1 MRASFFTVAA
11 WVALQAMVPAWAQS
25 SSVVVYRC
33 PGPSVTYTDRLT
45 AQEARS
51 RNCTALADLPVA
63 SAPAAAAAPQAT
75 AAGRAATP
83 LGASPQAAAP
93 TPDTRTRPE
102 DQRARDER
110 ARLILEAELRR
121 EEARLQE
128 ARKAVGTVK
137 AGGGAP
143 IDDALIRRTESDI
156 DAIRRE
162 LARLR

>member
-11 WVALQAMVPAWAQS
+11 WVAMQAMVPASAQS

-33 PGPSVTYTDRLT
+33 PGPSVSYTDRLT

-63 SAPAAAAAPQAT
+63 SAQVAAAQPSA

-83 LGASPQAAAP
+83 LGASTQAASP
-93 TPDTRTRPE
+93 IPDARTRPE
-102 DQRARDER
+102 DQRARDEQ
-110 ARLILEAELRR
+110 ARRILEAELRR

-128 ARKAVGTVK
+128 ARKAAGTVK
-137 AGGGAP
+137 AGAGVP
-143 IDDALIRRTESDI
+143 IDEGLIRRTESDI